1 MAATISVD
9 LNARIAQF
17 ETEMKKAT
25 GSLDRFGTKSKS
37 IGDSIGRNLG
47 LGISAVVVGFGA
59 LAKSTLDSAD
69 NLKDMSAR
77 LGVSVKDLASFKLA
91 ADQSGSSLENVGA
104 GIAKLTKNI
113 GLAEAGNKQM
123 AQALQELGITARDP
137 KEAFF
142 QLADAVK
149 RIEDPSKRAA
159 LLSAVLGKSY
169 ADLIPLLSEGGEGL
183 RKSAQESES
192 FADAMARLAP
202 HADQFNDNLAKLKL
216 NIAALTGGLL
226 QSVVP
231 LINDIAEAMHN
242 ATNFGDG
249 FLGLF
254 AALQNSGVSDG
265 GIDQQIDKVSGR
277 LKILRADLDELSKP
291 GLINQVND
299 VVFGDVHDLQAQI
312 SVAEKELALLTKRR
326 ESLAPK
332 PTSPTKSI
340 DGKINA
346 PKSTGAKKDPQGDFV
361 KKLKEEVDTLGL
373 AGESLLRY
381 QAKKLNLSGVNKKL
395 ADGFIDQISAF
406 KVQSQYMND
415 AVKLFEEQNSAIDKS
430 KASLSEWIKEQTFE
444 ASLIGMTSSEREV
457 AIKLREL
464 ETAGIYKESDAYKT
478 LKQEAEA
485 ASEVNALTRLVGG
498 ADFTKL
504 KQDQSDM
511 IVLAKAFTDGIRD
524 PNGELLKLSE
534 EQYLDAVVNR
544 LGLAKEKVSEMDE
557 FAKNAVK
564 GIQSAFAD
572 FLFDPFK
579 DGLEGM
585 LDGFGNMIRRMAAE
599 ALAADIVKGLF
610 GEAAGGEGAGLLGD
624 LLTGLGKAIGFA
636 DGGIM
641 TSKGSVPLNKYAGG
655 GIANSPQLALFG
667 EGRMNEAFIPLPD
680 GRSVP
685 VTMQGGGSKTSITV
699 VVQGGQSAPD
709 VRRAAAQGAREALG
723 LMSGAQ
729 RYA

>member
-9 LNARIAQF
+9 LNARIANF

-25 GSLDRFGTKSKS
+25 GSLDRFGTKTKS

-69 NLKDMSAR
+69 NLKDMSTR
-77 LGVSVKDLASFKLA
+77 LGVSVNDLASFKLA
-91 ADQSGSSLENVGA
+91 ADQSGSSLENVGI
-104 GIAKLTKNI
+104 GIARLTKSI

-123 AQALQELGITARDP
+123 SEALTGLGITARDP

-169 ADLIPLLSEGGEGL
+169 ADLIPLLSEGGAGL
-183 RKSAQESES
+183 RKSAQESEN

-216 NIAALTGGLL
+216 NLATLTGGLL
-226 QSVVP
+226 QAVVP
-231 LINDIAEAMHN
+231 LINDIAEAMRN
-242 ATNFGDG
+242 ATGYGDG

-254 AALQNSGVSDG
+254 AALKNSGVSDSDIG
-265 GIDQQIDKVSGR
+265 QQIDKVSGR
-277 LKILRADLDELSKP
+277 LKILRADLNDLSKP

-299 VVFGDVHDLQAQI
+299 FVFGDVHDLQVQI

-326 ESLAPK
+326 EDLSPN
-332 PTSPTKSI
+332 PTKPKK
-340 DGKINA
+340 DGKIN
-346 PKSTGAKKDPQGDFV
+346 PPVDTGVKKDPQGDFV
-361 KKLKEEVDTLGL
+361 KKLKEEAEVLGL
-373 AGESLLRY
+373 SGEALLQY
-381 QAKKLNLSGVNKKL
+381 QAKKLGLAGANKKL
-395 ADGFIDQISAF
+395 ADGFIQQITAF
-406 KVQSQYMND
+406 KFQEESMKGV
-415 AVKLFEEQNSAIDKS
+415 VKLFDDQDAAIGKS
-430 KASLSEWIKEQTFE
+430 VDSLRSWIAEQTFE
-444 ASLIGMTSSEREV
+444 ASLLGMTSSERES

-464 ETAGIYKESDAYKT
+464 ETAGIYKESEAYKE
-478 LKQEAEA
+478 LKKQAQD
-485 ASEVNALTRLVGG
+485 ASDLNALNRMVGG
-498 ADFTKL
+498 ADFTKI
-504 KQDQSDM
+504 KQDQADM
-511 IVLAKAFTDGIRD
+511 IVLAKAFTDGIKD
-524 PNGELLKLSE
+524 ANGELMKLSE
-534 EQYLDAVVNR
+534 EQYLDAVVTR
-544 LGLAKEKVSEMDE
+544 LGLAKDSISEMDE

-579 DGLEGM
+579 DGLSGM
-585 LDGFGNMIRRMAAE
+585 IAGFGQMIQKMIAE
-599 ALAADIVKGLF
+599 AVAADLMKRLF
-610 GEAAGGEGAGLLGD
+610 GDLAGGSGSGVAGD
-624 LLTGLGKAIGFA
+624 LLGSIARFFKFA

-641 TSKGSVPLNKYAGG
+641 TSKGSIPLNKYAGG

-685 VTMQGGGSKTSITV
+685 VTMQGGGGKTNITV

-723 LMSGAQ
+723 LMSASQ